1 MSRGRPKSGRRPL
14 KRRKSEFWGI
24 VGVASGTVF
33 FILCIVFI
41 VGAYYMVGILT
52 EIAQKDYT
60 PANERISDYEH
71 FFDKARQHRL
81 KVAKSTP
88 YIKEGVKYFLW
99 TISIPGRAD
108 KLVYRWKHDLET
120 NRVEPLT
127 SPATYVDIEMGYLRS
142 GSAGLYPYDPHDNIA
157 LQIAKGTYTPP
168 GLVEGTE
175 EAAGPEPS
183 EEAETPEEEEVA
195 EDALE
200 EEAAEDVAEAEGE
213 AEEPPVE
220 GESVDIG
227 GEPQEPENGEE
238 AEEPE
243 PSGEP
248 EEDDGAEEEPP
259 EETPEEAP
267 PDETPPDETPPDGGD
282 DAVPVW

>member
-14 KRRKSEFWGI
+14 KRGRPEFWGI
-24 VGVASGTVF
+24 VGVISGAVF

-41 VGAYYMVGILT
+41 VGAYYMVGILA

-60 PANERISDYEH
+60 PANERIADYEH

-81 KVAKSTP
+81 EVAKSTP

-127 SPATYVDIEMGYLRS
+127 SPATFVDIEMGYIRQ
-142 GSAGLYPYDPHDNIA
+142 GSAGLYPYDPNDTVA

-168 GLVEGTE
+168 GLLEETE
-175 EAAGPEPS
+175 EAAEPEPE
-183 EEAETPEEEEVA
+183 EEAELIEEEEIA
-195 EDALE
+195 EETLD
-200 EEAAEDVAEAEGE
+200 EEAAEDAAEAEGE
-213 AEEPPVE
+213 AEEPPAE

-227 GEPQEPENGEE
+227 GEASEPESGEE
-238 AEEPE
+238 AEEPAPPDE
-243 PSGEP
+243 SA
-248 EEDDGAEEEPP
+248 EDEDGVEEEPP
-259 EETPEEAP
+259 EETP

-282 DAVPVW
+282 DAVPIG

>member
-14 KRRKSEFWGI
+14 KRHRSEFWGI
-24 VGVASGTVF
+24 IGVATGAVF
-33 FILCIVFI
+33 FALCIVFI
-41 VGAYYMVGILT
+41 IGAYYMVGILA

-60 PANERISDYEH
+60 PANERISDYEQ

-81 KVAKSTP
+81 EVAKSTP

-127 SPATYVDIEMGYLRS
+127 SPATYVDVEMGYVRQK
-142 GSAGLYPYDPHDNIA
+142 SAGLYPYDPNDNVA

-168 GLVEGTE
+168 GFLERTE
-175 EAAGPEPS
+175 EPPEPEP
-183 EEAETPEEEEVA
+183 EEETELVEEEEVA
-195 EDALE
+195 EEALE
-200 EEAAEDVAEAEGE
+200 EETAEDAEDDEGEAEAPPAEGE
-213 AEEPPVE
+213 A
-220 GESVDIG
+220 VDIG

-238 AEEPE
+238 AEEPT
-243 PSGEP
+243 PPDEP
-248 EEDDGAEEEPP
+248 EKDENGAEEEPP
-259 EETPEEAP
+259 EETP
-267 PDETPPDETPPDGGD
+267 PDDTPPDGGD
-282 DAVPVW
+282 DAVPIW

>member
-14 KRRKSEFWGI
+14 KRRRSEFWGI
-24 VGVASGTVF
+24 AGVISGTVF
-33 FILCIVFI
+33 FILCVVFI
-41 VGAYYMVGILT
+41 VGSYYMVGILT

-60 PANERISDYEH
+60 PANERISNYER

-81 KVAKSTP
+81 EVARSTP

-127 SPATYVDIEMGYLRS
+127 SPATYVDIEMGYIRS

-168 GLVEGTE
+168 GFMEGADK
-175 EAAGPEPS
+175 AAEPEPS
-183 EEAETPEEEEVA
+183 KEAETPEEVV
-195 EDALE
+195 
-200 EEAAEDVAEAEGE
+200 EEAPV
-213 AEEPPVE
+213 EPPAE

-238 AEEPE
+238 TEEPDSPDE
-243 PSGEP
+243 SD
-248 EEDDGAEEEPP
+248 EDNGAEEEPP
-259 EETPEEAP
+259 EETP
-267 PDETPPDETPPDGGD
+267 PDDTPPDGGD
-282 DAVPVW
+282 DAAPYW

>member
-14 KRRKSEFWGI
+14 KRRRSEFWGI
-24 VGVASGTVF
+24 AGVISGTVF
-33 FILCIVFI
+33 FILCVVFI
-41 VGAYYMVGILT
+41 VGSYYMVGILT

-60 PANERISDYEH
+60 PANERISNYER

-81 KVAKSTP
+81 EVARSTP

-127 SPATYVDIEMGYLRS
+127 SPATYVDIEMGYIRS
-142 GSAGLYPYDPHDNIA
+142 GSAGLYPYDPHDNTA

-168 GLVEGTE
+168 GLLGGTE
-175 EAAGPEPS
+175 DTTEPEPS
-183 EEAETPEEEEVA
+183 DETEPLEEEQEPA
-195 EDALE
+195 DETLE
-200 EEAAEDVAEAEGE
+200 EEAAEDVAKAEGE
-213 AEEPPVE
+213 AEEPPAE
-220 GESVDIG
+220 GESVNIG

-238 AEEPE
+238 TEEPE
-243 PSGEP
+243 PPAESA
-248 EEDDGAEEEPP
+248 EDNGAEEVPP
-259 EETPEEAP
+259 EETP
-267 PDETPPDETPPDGGD
+267 PDDTPPDGGD
-282 DAVPVW
+282 DAIPYW